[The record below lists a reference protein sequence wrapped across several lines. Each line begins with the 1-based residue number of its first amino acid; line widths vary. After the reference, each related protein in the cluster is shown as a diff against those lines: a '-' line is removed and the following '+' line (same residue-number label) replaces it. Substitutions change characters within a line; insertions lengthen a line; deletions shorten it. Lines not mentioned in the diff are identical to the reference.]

1 MDMKEVRAKADQLI
15 LTGYGPGQ
23 FRLGTDMVYTGSLLL
38 LPDGPQNWP
47 VDSVSAL
54 TSNDFIPVV
63 EQKQAIDILLLGV
76 GKSNQPLPREV
87 RLALEAEDI
96 HVEVMDTGAAC
107 RTFNV
112 LIEEGR
118 RVFAALIAV

>member
-1 MDMKEVRAKADQLI
+1 MKEVKARPDQLI

-23 FRLGTDMVYTGSLLL
+23 FRLGTDMVYNGSLLL
-38 LPDGPQNWP
+38 LPNGPQSWA
-47 VDSVSAL
+47 VDDVKTVTPDHIAPIIAER
-54 TSNDFIPVV
+54 D
-63 EQKQAIDILLLGV
+63 AIDLLLFGV
-76 GKSNQPLPREV
+76 GATSYPLPREV
-87 RLALEAEDI
+87 RLAFEAADL

-112 LIEEGR
+112 LIEEQR